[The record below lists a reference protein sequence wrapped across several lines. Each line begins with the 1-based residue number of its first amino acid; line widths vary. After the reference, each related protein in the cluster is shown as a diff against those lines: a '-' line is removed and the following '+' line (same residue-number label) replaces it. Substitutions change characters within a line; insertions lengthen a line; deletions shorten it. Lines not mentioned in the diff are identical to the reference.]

1 MLRLAAR
8 RIAGSGLHRVE
19 PELRAVLSL
28 SALGPGGR
36 AGARF
41 LNRVVQVDKTPSMNS
56 KKFVMAEPVLPH
68 GTMEFTD
75 ARSAMKSPL
84 AKELLRIEGVSQ
96 VFFGSNFVTVTK
108 IDECYDG
115 PPWNMTQVE
124 VNHVFRKFFKSG
136 KPVFLDAKDLEED
149 STMIHE
155 DDSEVVQAIKEL
167 LDTRIRPTVQEDGGD
182 IRFVSF
188 DEDTG
193 LVVVKLQGACTSCS
207 SSAVTLKSGV
217 ENMLKHYIPEV
228 EEVVEEERTEEDSE
242 VERANTAEMPSA
254 GEGKRGESAQDRA
267 RRALEE
273 AGV

>member
-1 MLRLAAR
+1 
-8 RIAGSGLHRVE
+8 
-19 PELRAVLSL
+19 
-28 SALGPGGR
+28 
-36 AGARF
+36 
-41 LNRVVQVDKTPSMNS
+41 
-56 KKFVMAEPVLPH
+56 
-68 GTMEFTD
+68 
-75 ARSAMKSPL
+75 
-84 AKELLRIEGVSQ
+84 
-96 VFFGSNFVTVTK
+96 
-108 IDECYDG
+108 
-115 PPWNMTQVE
+115 
-124 VNHVFRKFFKSG
+124 
-136 KPVFLDAKDLEED
+136 
-149 STMIHE
+149 
-155 DDSEVVQAIKEL
+155 VQAIKEL